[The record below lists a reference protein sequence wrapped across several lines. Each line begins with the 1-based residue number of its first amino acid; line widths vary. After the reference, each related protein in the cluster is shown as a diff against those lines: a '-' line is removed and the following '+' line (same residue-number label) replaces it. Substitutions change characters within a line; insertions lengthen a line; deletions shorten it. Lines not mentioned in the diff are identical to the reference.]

1 METELRLRKEGLLMA
16 VKIVRIESKNPLD
29 WALDK
34 IGMTRAAFGAEL
46 GFGKSYLIRLSQG
59 RHSHLGTAVEA
70 KLYKLAEAK
79 GIDLDEEILGQYG
92 PSLTLD
98 EAYDYWV
105 VEHRKAQTLPDPA
118 KDTRMNPFMRLVTA
132 AGGVAR
138 MSALLA
144 APDPLVERYA
154 KGKTYR
160 MPGPVFVALTDM
172 EYPHVS
178 SLDEAMQRWEVAHR
192 ESR

>member
-1 METELRLRKEGLLMA
+1 MA

-59 RHSHLGTAVEA
+59 RHSHLGSSVEA
-70 KLYKLAEAK
+70 RLYKLAEAK
-79 GIDLDEEILGQYG
+79 GIDLDEELLGQYG
-92 PSLTLD
+92 PSTTLD
-98 EAYDYWV
+98 EAYSHWV
-105 VEHRKAQTLPDPA
+105 MEHRRAQEMPEPVR
-118 KDTRMNPFMRLVTA
+118 DTKLNPFQRLVTA

-154 KGKTYR
+154 KGKTFR
-160 MPGPVFVALTDM
+160 MPLPIMTALIDM
-172 EYPHVS
+172 DYPHINE
-178 SLDEAMQRWEVAHR
+178 LDNAMRSWEEKHR
-192 ESR
+192 ERV

>member
-1 METELRLRKEGLLMA
+1 MA
-16 VKIVRIESKNPLD
+16 VKINRISPDNPLD
-29 WALDK
+29 WALGK

-46 GFGKSYLIRLSQG
+46 GFGKSYLIRVSQG
-59 RHSHLGTAVEA
+59 RHSHIGAAVEA

-79 GIDLDEEILGQYG
+79 GIDLDGELLGVFG
-92 PSLTLD
+92 PATDLD
-98 EAYDYWV
+98 EAYEHWV
-105 VEHRKAQTLPDPA
+105 IEHRKAQTLPSPSND
-118 KDTRMNPFMRLVTA
+118 KKLNPFMRLVTA

-160 MPGPVFVALTDM
+160 MPLPIMTALADM
-172 EYPHVS
+172 DYPYINE
-178 SLDEAMQRWEVAHR
+178 LDESMRKWGEAH
-192 ESR
+192 EHG

>member
-1 METELRLRKEGLLMA
+1 MA
-16 VKIVRIESKNPLD
+16 VKINRISPENPLD
-29 WALDK
+29 WALGK
-34 IGMTRAAFGAEL
+34 IGMSRAAFGAEI
-46 GFGKSYLIRLSQG
+46 GFGKSYLIRVSQG
-59 RHSHLGTAVEA
+59 RHSHIGTAVEA

-79 GIDLDEEILGQYG
+79 GVDLDGEILGIFG
-92 PSLTLD
+92 PALNLD
-98 EAYDYWV
+98 EAYDHWV
-105 VEHRKAQTLPDPA
+105 IAHRKAQELPSPVRDS
-118 KDTRMNPFMRLVTA
+118 KLNPFMRLVTA

-160 MPGPVFVALTDM
+160 MPLPIMTALSDM
-172 EYPHVS
+172 DYPHIS
-178 SLDEAMQRWEVAHR
+178 ALDDSMRAWGEKHS

>member
-1 METELRLRKEGLLMA
+1 MA
-16 VKIVRIESKNPLD
+16 VKINRISPENPLD
-29 WALDK
+29 WALGK

-46 GFGKSYLIRLSQG
+46 GFGKSYLIRVSQG
-59 RHSHLGTAVEA
+59 RHSHIGASVES

-79 GIDLDEEILGQYG
+79 GIDLDEEILGLYG
-92 PSLTLD
+92 PATNLD
-98 EAYDYWV
+98 EAYEHWV
-105 VEHRKAQTLPDPA
+105 ILHRQAQTIPDPVRNQ
-118 KDTRMNPFMRLVTA
+118 KLNPFMRLVTA

-160 MPGPVFVALTDM
+160 MPLPIMTALTDM
-172 EYPHVS
+172 DYPHINE
-178 SLDEAMQRWEVAHR
+178 LDAAMRKWGETH
-192 ESR
+192 EPG